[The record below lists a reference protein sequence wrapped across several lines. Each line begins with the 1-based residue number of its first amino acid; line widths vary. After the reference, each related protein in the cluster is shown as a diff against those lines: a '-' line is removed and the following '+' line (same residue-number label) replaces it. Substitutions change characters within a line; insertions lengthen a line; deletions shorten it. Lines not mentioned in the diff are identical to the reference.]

1 MTQSLAILR
10 FLAKKH
16 NLYADND
23 QSLIRQEMFEQ
34 QLNDFRMGLYTN
46 LMAKHP
52 NGGPE
57 FKQAKAEFIKTL
69 PDQFKPISKFLG
81 ERRWFTGDKLNYV
94 DLLAYETFDW
104 MRLLSPGILEQFH
117 NLSQFMI
124 RFENIPEIQ
133 KYRNSKDYISWPLYG
148 PHFQFGYD

>member
-10 FLAKKH
+10 FLARKH

-34 QLNDFRMGLYTN
+34 QLKDFRIN
-46 LMAKHP
+46 FFASLMEKHP

-94 DLLAYETFDW
+94 DLLAYEKFDM
-104 MRLLSPGILEQFH
+104 MRLFSPGTLEQFS
-117 NLSQFMI
+117 NLSQFMT
-124 RFENIPEIQ
+124 RFESIPAI
-133 KYRNSKDYISWPLYG
+133 KTYKNSKDYNSIPFLTPTYK
-148 PHFQFGYD
+148 FLFD